1 MLLTE
6 AQRIQFMAPP
16 AEERDLLRHC
26 SLDSNDLELVVQRR
40 GDHNRLGFAVLLC
53 YLRFPGRV
61 LAPSETPP
69 STLLD
74 YVASQLGVAPSEF
87 AKYALRD
94 QTRRAHLAELQK
106 TFGYRQFTGEADREL
121 RAWLLPVAQNIG
133 RGTVLVPTV
142 IEELRRRRIILPP
155 LAVIERLCSEVR
167 VRAER
172 QTFRSLT
179 TSLTEGQIA
188 ELESLLTPLQDS
200 AQSQLSWLRQPAGAA
215 TPRAFGGLVERLCL
229 IRRLGIDPAQ
239 ARTIHHN
246 RLSQIAREG
255 GQSTVQHLLDFER
268 QRRLATLVAVVLDLS
283 ATITDEAIEMFDKML
298 GSLFRKSERRYAERF
313 QQSAKAINEKVRQF
327 ALVGR
332 ALIEAKKCAVDP
344 FKAVT
349 AVMPWELLES
359 SVQEAETLARPQEF
373 DYLEILTE
381 RYAMLRKYG
390 PKLLSR
396 FEFRASAPA
405 KPLMKAIE
413 VLREMNASGRRT
425 LPREVPTAF
434 IKKRWKRLVYSQGRI
449 DRRYYELC
457 VMAELR
463 DRLRAGDVWVG
474 GWQSAVSGF

>member
-1 MLLTE
+1 
-6 AQRIQFMAPP
+6 MA
-16 AEERDLLRHC
+16 
-26 SLDSNDLELVVQRR
+26 
-40 GDHNRLGFAVLLC
+40 
-53 YLRFPGRV
+53 
-61 LAPSETPP
+61 
-69 STLLD
+69 
-74 YVASQLGVAPSEF
+74 
-87 AKYALRD
+87 
-94 QTRRAHLAELQK
+94 
-106 TFGYRQFTGEADREL
+106 
-121 RAWLLPVAQNIG
+121 
-133 RGTVLVPTV
+133 TV
-142 IEELRRRRIILPP
+142 IEELRQRRIILPP

-167 VRAER
+167 LRAER

-179 TSLTEGQIA
+179 ASLTDDQIA
-188 ELESLLTPLQDS
+188 ELESLLTPRQDS
-200 AQSQLSWLRQPAGAA
+200 AQSQLSWLRQPAGAT
-215 TPRAFGGLVERLCL
+215 TPRAFGGLVERLRL

-239 ARTIHHN
+239 ARTIHQN

-344 FKAVT
+344 FKAVK
-349 AVMPWELLES
+349 AVMAWEMLES
-359 SVQEAETLARPQEF
+359 SVQEAETLARPEEF

-390 PKLLSR
+390 PKLLSN

-413 VLREMNASGRRT
+413 VLREMNASGRRI

-457 VMAELR
+457 V
-463 DRLRAGDVWVG
+463 G
-474 GWQSAVSGF
+474 GIA